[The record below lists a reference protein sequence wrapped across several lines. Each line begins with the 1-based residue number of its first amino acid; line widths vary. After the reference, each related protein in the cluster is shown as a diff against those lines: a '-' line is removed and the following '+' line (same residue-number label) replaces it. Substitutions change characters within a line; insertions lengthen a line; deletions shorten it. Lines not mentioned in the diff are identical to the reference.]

1 MASDIYQCI
10 RTLQEGVFCTHALV
24 DGLHGHP
31 CVPVDVV
38 KGLTNASQHVYAL
51 VQVFVYIER
60 FVTNYFVQTVPSFW
74 ESGRGNLGRHS
85 FVLSLKFGAT

>member
-1 MASDIYQCI
+1 MASDKYQCI

-24 DGLHGHP
+24 DGLHWHP

-38 KGLTNASQHVYAL
+38 KRLTNASQHVYAL
-51 VQVFVYIER
+51 VQFFLLLLKGLFHI
-60 FVTNYFVQTVPSFW
+60 TVQIVPSFW
-74 ESGRGNLGRHS
+74 ESGRGNLGRHC

>member
-38 KGLTNASQHVYAL
+38 KRLTNASQHVCAL
-51 VQVFVYIER
+51 MQFFMLLKGLFQIIVQI
-60 FVTNYFVQTVPSFW
+60 VPSSW
-74 ESGRGNLGRHS
+74 ESGRGNLGRHC
-85 FVLSLKFGAT
+85 FVLSLKCGAT